1 MKKIFLLIIFISVTA
16 FSQDTKS
23 LKVATKT
30 TNKLIIMNDTRADN
44 WKIYCLG

>member
-1 MKKIFLLIIFISVTA
+1 MKKIFLALILASSATFA
-16 FSQDTKS
+16 QALES